1 MDHFSSFTIFLLLSQ
16 CFGSIV
22 MFSGM
27 LDIEEINNVNYG
39 IDILKEPVLLKP
51 EVELPV
57 NHIHLT
63 SKYGQRYQC
72 HFPDQVETERKI
84 EEKEKEALETG
95 IPELLKPLESVPC
108 LLKAKDW
115 WSYEFCYGKYIRQFH
130 VEDGKILGDI
140 VYLGYYDS
148 EKDWSERGESYNKL
162 NRYHSQSYVNGSKC
176 DLTGDKR
183 KTEVRF
189 VCDEGSG
196 DHIGRIDE
204 PETCSYV
211 MTIHT
216 NKICHHPYLKPIK
229 QSQAVPITC
238 NPLLTEEQYTE
249 YNQMV
254 EEEIERKRKEEEKKM
269 KQAEQK
275 LHYTETGGDDVDEES
290 FQVFDENGELKNIND
305 VNWNTD
311 TKSDSLTNSLKD
323 AELKVK
329 VQVINNLDDL
339 EKVFK
344 DLKKTENAGGKLTS
358 DSMVNVNEKKSE
370 TDEDTNE
377 KDTENTEKTTL
388 TFEKSKPK
396 DKSKSFVSEVV
407 EEMDQTDKTEDMD
420 DILDEDDTSL
430 IEEFDKGLKDTKFTD
445 LKTRLEKNKASLS
458 DLQSQVKDAMEQE
471 LDGIIEEA
479 EEEVGVNL
487 EEKKKSYKHLTES
500 LENLI
505 KRLDNTQEEI
515 DKVDKHIEEATD
527 DLTALKEETDIKDKI
542 QGPDSDE
549 RVKVRVTRVNKKEL
563 QKTDD
568 KKQTS
573 EIENVE
579 IQIKDELEKA
589 GLDLAGGKVQV
600 KIITAG
606 YYDKKGEPIKTLSA
620 DDSDAFKNMIVSI
633 LGGDQE
639 AAQEANKYQEQEDNY
654 SFVWQNKDKKTS

>member
-1 MDHFSSFTIFLLLSQ
+1 M
-16 CFGSIV
+16 
-22 MFSGM
+22 
-27 LDIEEINNVNYG
+27 
-39 IDILKEPVLLKP
+39 
-51 EVELPV
+51 
-57 NHIHLT
+57 
-63 SKYGQRYQC
+63 
-72 HFPDQVETERKI
+72 
-84 EEKEKEALETG
+84 
-95 IPELLKPLESVPC
+95 
-108 LLKAKDW
+108 
-115 WSYEFCYGKYIRQFH
+115 
-130 VEDGKILGDI
+130 
-140 VYLGYYDS
+140 
-148 EKDWSERGESYNKL
+148 
-162 NRYHSQSYVNGSKC
+162 
-176 DLTGDKR
+176 
-183 KTEVRF
+183 
-189 VCDEGSG
+189 
-196 DHIGRIDE
+196 
-204 PETCSYV
+204 
-211 MTIHT
+211 
-216 NKICHHPYLKPIK
+216 
-229 QSQAVPITC
+229 
-238 NPLLTEEQYTE
+238 LTEEQYAE

-254 EEEIERKRKEEEKKM
+254 EEEKERKRKEEEDKKM
-269 KQAEQK
+269 KQTEQK
-275 LHYTETGGDDVDEES
+275 LHYTETVDEVDEEG
-290 FQVFDENGELKNIND
+290 FQVFDENGELKSIND
-305 VNWNTD
+305 VNWNADSKT
-311 TKSDSLTNSLKD
+311 DSLSNSLKD

-329 VQVINNLDDL
+329 VQVINNMDDL

-358 DSMVNVNEKKSE
+358 DSVVNVNEKKSE
-370 TDEDTNE
+370 TDEDTDE
-377 KDTENTEKTTL
+377 KDKESSEKTTL

-396 DKSKSFVSEVV
+396 DKSKSLVSEVV
-407 EEMDQTDKTEDMD
+407 EEMDQTDKTEEMD
-420 DILDEDDTSL
+420 DLLDEDDNSL

-445 LKTRLEKNKASLS
+445 LKSRLEKNKASLS
-458 DLQSQVKDAMEQE
+458 DLQSQVKEAMEQE
-471 LDGIIEEA
+471 MDSIIEEA

-515 DKVDKHIEEATD
+515 NKVDKHIEEATD

-542 QGPDSDE
+542 QGPDSDD
-549 RVKVRVTRVNKKEL
+549 RVKVRVTRVNKKDL

-633 LGGDQE
+633 LGGDHE